1 MKRKYLHIA
10 MFRAMDCLYDE
21 MENPPEILS
30 ALLTDTN
37 PYIWADHTTADPA
50 VQADFDRSMDRQNID
65 AEVNAETAYNAVKNF
80 LAEQN
85 IQFAE
90 WFDDVSRD
98 KQHPYFVELFE
109 DISLDEWKKL
119 CAIVTEEEESD
130 S

>member
-21 MENPPEILS
+21 MENPPEILDVF
-30 ALLTDTN
+30 LTDAN

-50 VQADFDRSMDRQNID
+50 VQADFDRSMNRQNIG
-65 AEVNAETAYNAVKNF
+65 AEVNAETAYKAVKNF

-85 IQFAE
+85 VQFAE

-119 CAIVTEEEESD
+119 CALVTEEEGAD